1 MQIIGRKRGRLVSF
15 LSFDLPFNGLNINV
29 EVQMTARRTLLWL
42 VEGQG
47 DELMDE
53 SRILQSSVSARSTMI
68 KCTSTLSLPPVAP
81 SISSIITS
89 TGFEP
94 PTDEPASNTGLIRSS
109 IVLPERASLEW
120 KVKH

>member
-1 MQIIGRKRGRLVSF
+1 
-15 LSFDLPFNGLNINV
+15 
-29 EVQMTARRTLLWL
+29 MTARRTLFWL

-53 SRILQSSVSARSTMI
+53 SRILQRSVSARSTMI
-68 KCTSTLSLPPVAP
+68 KWTNTLSLPPVAP

-94 PTDEPASNTGLIRSS
+94 PTDEPASNIGLIRSS

>member
-1 MQIIGRKRGRLVSF
+1 
-15 LSFDLPFNGLNINV
+15 
-29 EVQMTARRTLLWL
+29 MTVRRTVLWL

-47 DELMDE
+47 NELMDE
-53 SRILQSSVSARSTMI
+53 SRVLQSSVSARSTI
-68 KCTSTLSLPPVAP
+68 TKWTDTLSLPPVAP

-94 PTDEPASNTGLIRSS
+94 PTDEPASSTGRIRSS

-120 KVKH
+120 EIKKIIGKFGNKYLALISMTEYPACRATT

>member
-1 MQIIGRKRGRLVSF
+1 MA
-15 LSFDLPFNGLNINV
+15 
-29 EVQMTARRTLLWL
+29 ARRTLLWL

-53 SRILQSSVSARSTMI
+53 SRILQSSVSVRSTMI
-68 KCTSTLSLPPVAP
+68 KCTNTLSLPPVAP

-94 PTDEPASNTGLIRSS
+94 PTDEPASSTGLIRSS

-120 KVKH
+120 EIKH